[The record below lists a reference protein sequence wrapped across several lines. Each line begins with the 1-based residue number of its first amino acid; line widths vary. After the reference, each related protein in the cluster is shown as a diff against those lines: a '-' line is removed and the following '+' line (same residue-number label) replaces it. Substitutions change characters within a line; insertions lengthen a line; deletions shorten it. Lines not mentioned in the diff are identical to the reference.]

1 MMKNFITFNTDTA
14 FEIIY
19 KQLFVKKHS
28 RRFSANACLRYGKDN
43 LSAPLLNSFYLQKAV
58 HNVLEEDRFTID
70 QL

>member
-1 MMKNFITFNTDTA
+1 MVNNIITFNTDTA

-43 LSAPLLNSFYLQKAV
+43 LNAPLLDSFYLQKAV
-58 HNVLEEDRFTID
+58 HNVLKEDKFTID